1 MLPNGASF
9 KLLTALFGG
18 TMARPK
24 FPAHYSWCFATAKT
38 SDMLRTV
45 GFTETQV
52 IPFYGHIYYDKI
64 PLAKQL
70 HAVCARDRAGRRAV
84 VGGVRLH
91 GCPEGGV
98 DEIPLAPRVAP
109 AAGDACR
116 PREYAVNGAR
126 RSGAAGASGCGAL
139 HATGVD

>member
-70 HAVCARDRAGRRAV
+70 HAVCARAIAQAD
-84 VGGVRLH
+84 VRS
-91 GCPEGGV
+91 
-98 DEIPLAPRVAP
+98 LAAFAYTVARK
-109 AAGDACR
+109 AA
-116 PREYAVNGAR
+116 
-126 RSGAAGASGCGAL
+126 
-139 HATGVD
+139 

>member
-52 IPFYGHIYYDKI
+52 IPTMTRSRWLSSCTRSARAIAQADVRS
-64 PLAKQL
+64 LA
-70 HAVCARDRAGRRAV
+70 AFAYTVARK
-84 VGGVRLH
+84 
-91 GCPEGGV
+91 
-98 DEIPLAPRVAP
+98 
-109 AAGDACR
+109 AA
-116 PREYAVNGAR
+116 
-126 RSGAAGASGCGAL
+126 
-139 HATGVD
+139 